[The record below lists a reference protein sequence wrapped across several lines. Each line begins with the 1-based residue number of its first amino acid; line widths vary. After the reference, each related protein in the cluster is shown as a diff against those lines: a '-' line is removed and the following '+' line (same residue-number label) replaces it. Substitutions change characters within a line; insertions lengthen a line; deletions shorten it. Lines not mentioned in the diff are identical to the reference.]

1 MPQSPPPRKRDHVEK
16 KQHLKVDQAEWW
28 LGSKEGCKGCPEIN
42 NLRDLWQ
49 LVFKYFLDVFL
60 PRMFGDDETIWLVF
74 FAVGE
79 WFTVSIF
86 HFYHDLPEIA
96 SPTTRYSLGL

>member
-1 MPQSPPPRKRDHVEK
+1 M
-16 KQHLKVDQAEWW
+16 
-28 LGSKEGCKGCPEIN
+28 PEIDN
-42 NLRDLWQ
+42 WLVVSKIFYFHPYLGKIPNLTNIFQRGWNHQLDNLRDLWQ

-60 PRMFGDDETIWLVF
+60 PRIFGEMKQFDSYFFQLVN
-74 FAVGE
+74 GLM
-79 WFTVSIF
+79 IF